1 MSEAAKKIVRLT
13 WLTEDEIAFIK
24 DLGKYRWI
32 GRKQQLINET
42 KDRLTALRNY
52 LAAAQRRHNW
62 GEVDRAKV
70 IGVAMLEIGNEEAR
84 RGKGR

>member
-1 MSEAAKKIVRLT
+1 MSEAARKVFRLT
-13 WLTEDEIAFIK
+13 WLTEDEITFIK
-24 DLGKYRWI
+24 GLGRFRWI

-70 IGVAMLEIGNEEAR
+70 IGVALLEIGNEEKR
-84 RGKGR
+84 RAKGK